1 MSCAQNTKTTKNMN
15 TADQDTIT
23 IHNVTDKMWQAKP
36 KYNEQPMYLLRI
48 NQEYCTYEVLVNDFP
63 VKEYYRSGKLA
74 TAIKINR
81 AILKSGPQKVTI
93 RMYPYGDLL
102 QQEFGE
108 DQPYMNTLNKGS
120 SMLVEVIKVP
130 DWKNYTISK
139 EESIKVVKPEGYDNQ
154 EFVGAGLPFY
164 EFSFSFNAK
173 VPFEFEGWSNGID
186 LRKVDSTLLKQKII
200 SYFKSYQKKYEEKDV
215 NAIVNLEYNNVFRTS
230 FSEYERKDQI
240 NGLWEEN
247 NEGVNIKDK
256 EFQPLQ
262 NYELAF
268 FGEGKIATLKF
279 GSNINTD
286 SRYRGASTLYF
297 TYKNKSGRLRGRF
310 LGVYLYMDK
319 DKYTGKDE
327 DIQLEMIK

>member
-1 MSCAQNTKTTKNMN
+1 MN
-15 TADQDTIT
+15 TADQDSIT

-36 KYNEQPMYLLRI
+36 NYNKQPMYLLRI

-108 DQPYMNTLNKGS
+108 DQPYMSTLKKGS

-130 DWKNYTISK
+130 DWKNYNISK
-139 EESIKVVKPEGYDNQ
+139 EESIKVVKTEGYDNQ

-164 EFSFSFNAK
+164 EFSFTFKAE
-173 VPFEFEGWSNGID
+173 VPFEFEGWTNGID

-200 SYFKSYQKKYEEKDV
+200 SYFKMYQKKYEEKNV
-215 NAIVNLEYNNVFRTS
+215 NAIVDLNYNFTLRNFTTQYQS
-230 FSEYERKDQI
+230 KQHLKEI
-240 NGLWEEN
+240 WEEYAN
-247 NEGVNIKDK
+247 DLAINDK
-256 EFQPLQ
+256 EFQPLKD
-262 NYELAF
+262 YELAF
-268 FGEGKIATLKF
+268 FGDGKIATLKHSS
-279 GSNINTD
+279 GLDGD
-286 SRYRGASTLYF
+286 S
-297 TYKNKSGRLRGRF
+297 RLRGHSALFFLYENQNWFRS

>member
-1 MSCAQNTKTTKNMN
+1 MN
-15 TADQDTIT
+15 TADQDSIT

-36 KYNEQPMYLLRI
+36 NYNKQPMYLLRI

-108 DQPYMNTLNKGS
+108 DQPYMSTLKKGS
-120 SMLVEVIKVP
+120 AMLVEVIKVP
-130 DWKNYTISK
+130 DWKNYNISK
-139 EESIKVVKPEGYDNQ
+139 EESIKVVKTEGYDNQ

-164 EFSFSFNAK
+164 EFSFTFKAE
-173 VPFEFEGWSNGID
+173 VPFEFEGWTNGID
-186 LRKVDSTLLKQKII
+186 LRKVDSTVLKQKII
-200 SYFKSYQKKYEEKDV
+200 SYFKMYQKKYEEKDV
-215 NAIVNLEYNNVFRTS
+215 NAIVDLNYNFTLRNVTTQYQS
-230 FSEYERKDQI
+230 KQHLKEI
-240 NGLWEEN
+240 WEEYAN
-247 NEGVNIKDK
+247 DLAINDK
-256 EFQPLQ
+256 EFQPLKD
-262 NYELAF
+262 YELAF
-268 FGEGKIATLKF
+268 FGDGKIATLKF
-279 GSNINTD
+279 NSNINGD
-286 SRYRGASTLYF
+286 S
-297 TYKNKSGRLRGRF
+297 RLRGESALYFLYDDEYMALF

-319 DKYTGKDE
+319 YKYTGKDE

>member
-1 MSCAQNTKTTKNMN
+1 MKKNVN
-15 TADQDTIT
+15 IT
-23 IHNVTDKMWQAKP
+23 LENFNQIMKNKVEL
-36 KYNEQPMYLLRI
+36 YNEQPMYLLRI

-108 DQPYMNTLNKGS
+108 DQPYMSTLKKGS
-120 SMLVEVIKVP
+120 AMLVEVIKVP
-130 DWKNYTISK
+130 DWKNYNISK
-139 EESIKVVKPEGYDNQ
+139 EESIKVVKTEGYDNQ

-164 EFSFSFNAK
+164 EFSFTFNAE
-173 VPFEFEGWSNGID
+173 VPFEFEGWTNGID

-200 SYFKSYQKKYEEKDV
+200 SYFKGYQKIYEEENINKYFKINFDKTARNLTSNYYAHKAHSGDQVFEEIKEQFLNSLLKKNKDF
-215 NAIVNLEYNNVFRTS
+215 LPL
-230 FSEYERKDQI
+230 KD
-240 NGLWEEN
+240 
-247 NEGVNIKDK
+247 
-256 EFQPLQ
+256 
-262 NYELAF
+262 YELSF
-268 FGEGKIATLKF
+268 FGEGKVVTLKQSSSF
-279 GSNINTD
+279 KVD
-286 SRYRGASTLYF
+286 KRFRGKSALHFLYQNEDEEF
-297 TYKNKSGRLRGRF
+297 RRMISPYI
-310 LGVYLYMDK
+310 YLYLPK